1 MTTVPTPVAPGQ
13 DPLPTSL
20 PTDPA
25 LDLHNRVLEAR
36 ALLQALRMLA
46 FDAAATR
53 GERQHSRQYLR
64 RTMKTRF
71 RALEARLIAIDPPPA
86 VDTNSAT

>member
-1 MTTVPTPVAPGQ
+1 MNTVPTPAAEGQ
-13 DPLPTSL
+13 DPHPTSL
-20 PTDPA
+20 PTDAA

-71 RALEARLIAIDPPPA
+71 KALEARLVTIDPPPP
-86 VDTNSAT
+86 VYVPPAT